1 MADQDLPNRI
11 QDVDLAKTM
20 RTSFLDYAMSV
31 IVARALPDVRDG
43 LKPVHRRILYDMH
56 ELGVTP
62 DKPYKKSARIV
73 GDVLGKY
80 HPHGDS
86 AVYESMV
93 RMAQDFSY
101 RYPLVDGHGNF
112 GSVDGDGAAAMRYTE
127 ARLSK
132 IALEM
137 LRDINKDT
145 IDYQPNYDDT
155 EKEPTVLPARFP
167 NLLVNGASGIAVGM
181 ATNIPPHNLAEVISA
196 IHILMKNPDATTAD
210 LMEALPGPDFP
221 TGGVVMGK
229 SGIRKAYETGKGTIT
244 LRAKVEIE
252 SDKSGKQRIVATEI
266 PYMVNKAKLI
276 ERIAD
281 LARDK
286 RIEGITD
293 VNDESDREGMRIVVD
308 VRRDASAEVILN
320 NLYKMTLMQTSF
332 GFNMLAIVAG
342 SPKVLSLKEIL
353 QYYLAHQLE
362 VIQRRTAFELKKAE
376 ARAHILEGL
385 KIALDHIDEI
395 ISIIRGSQTADVAK
409 TELMSR
415 FPLSDKQAQA
425 ILDMRLVRLT
435 GLERDKVEHEYDEL
449 QKSITDYKAILAS
462 RDRQNQ
468 IIYEELL
475 EIQEKFGDDR
485 RTELMVGEVLSLEDE
500 DLIEEENVMV
510 SLTHN
515 GYIKRLPTTEFK
527 AQNRGGRGIQGM
539 GIHDDDFIEH
549 LISTSTHDVLLFFTN
564 AGKVYRMK
572 GYEIPE
578 YGRSAKG
585 IPIINLLNVDSKE
598 SIQAVINVS
607 DAAGDQE
614 KYLFFT
620 TLKGTVKRTPVDEF
634 SNIRSNGLKALNLK
648 DDDELIN
655 VSIVDADQ
663 NMIIGTHSGY
673 AVSFQASDVRS
684 MGRSATGVRGV
695 RLRDDDYVVGSA
707 ILGPTSNVFVISE
720 KGYGKQTPADEYAIK
735 GRGGKGIKTI
745 NITEKNGPLAGLTT
759 VNGEEDIMLITDKGV
774 MIRFGVENVSQTGRA
789 TLGVHLIRLDDDS
802 KVATMAVVEKEDP
815 DDGDDTQDV
824 TPTDDGG
831 SDGDAPVITNETTT
845 GTDTSLDRLLNAA
858 DAEDDD
864 DTTNDSDADND
875 SDSGM
880 LGNPDDTDDED

>member
-1 MADQDLPNRI
+1 MANEDLPSRI
-11 QDVDLAKTM
+11 TDVDLAKTM
-20 RTSFLDYAMSV
+20 RSSFLDYAMSV

-43 LKPVHRRILYDMH
+43 LKPVHRRILYGMN

-73 GDVLGKY
+73 GDVMGKF

-86 AVYESMV
+86 AIYESMV

-101 RYPLVDGHGNF
+101 RYMLVDGHGNF

-137 LRDINKDT
+137 LRDINKNT
-145 IDYQPNYDDT
+145 IDYQDNYDGT
-155 EKEPTVLPARFP
+155 EKEPVVLPARFP

-196 IHILMKNPDATTAD
+196 IHILMDNPEATTAD

-221 TGGVVMGK
+221 TGGVVLGK
-229 SGIRKAYETGKGTIT
+229 SGIRKAYDTGKGTIT
-244 LRAKVEIE
+244 LRAKVDIE
-252 SDKSGKQRIVATEI
+252 EDKNGKQRIVATEI

-276 ERIAD
+276 ERIAE

-332 GFNMLAIVAG
+332 GFNMLAIVNGA
-342 SPKVLSLKEIL
+342 PKILSLKEIL
-353 QYYLAHQLE
+353 EYYLAHQLE
-362 VIQRRTAFELKKAE
+362 VIRRRTEFDLAKAK

-385 KIALDHIDEI
+385 QIALDHIDEI
-395 ISIIRGSQTADVAK
+395 ISIIRSSQTAEIAK
-409 TELMSR
+409 QQLMDNY
-415 FPLSDKQAQA
+415 PLSDKQAQA

-435 GLERDKVEHEYDEL
+435 GLERDKVEKEYAEL
-449 QKSITDYKAILAS
+449 QKAIQEYQEILAS
-462 RDRQNQ
+462 KDKMNV
-468 IIYEELL
+468 IIYQELL
-475 EIQEKFGDDR
+475 DIQEKFGDDR

-500 DLIEEENVMV
+500 DLIEEEDVIV

-549 LISTSTHDVLLFFTN
+549 LISTSTHDVMLFFTN
-564 AGKVYRMK
+564 TGKVYRMK

-585 IPIINLLNVDSKE
+585 IPVINLLNINSDEHVE
-598 SIQAVINVS
+598 SVINVS
-607 DAAGDQE
+607 DSDSEQNR
-614 KYLFFT
+614 YLFFT
-620 TLKGTVKRTPVDEF
+620 TLHGTVKRTPVEEF
-634 SNIRSNGLKALNLK
+634 SNIRSNGLKAISLK
-648 DDDELIN
+648 EGDEVMN
-655 VSIVDADQ
+655 VSIVDDTQ
-663 NMIIGTHSGY
+663 NMIIGTHRGY
-673 AVSFQASDVRS
+673 AASFQTTDVRS
-684 MGRSATGVRGV
+684 MGRSATGVRGI
-695 RLRDDDYVVGSA
+695 RLRDDDYVVGA
-707 ILGPTSNVFVISE
+707 AVLAPNSNVFVISE
-720 KGYGKQTPADEYAIK
+720 KGYGKQTPASEYAIK

-745 NITEKNGPLAGLTT
+745 NVTEKNGPLAGLTT
-759 VNGEEDIMLITDKGV
+759 VTGEEDIMLITDKGV
-774 MIRFGVENVSQTGRA
+774 MIRFGVENVSETGRA
-789 TLGVHLIRLDDDS
+789 TLGVHLIRLDDES
-802 KVATMAVVEKEDP
+802 TVATMAVVEKEAPEADAEATP
-815 DDGDDTQDV
+815 DTNTATDDGDE
-824 TPTDDGG
+824 PE
-831 SDGDAPVITNETTT
+831 SE
-845 GTDTSLDRLLNAA
+845 
-858 DAEDDD
+858 E
-864 DTTNDSDADND
+864 
-875 SDSGM
+875 
-880 LGNPDDTDDED
+880 